1 MFSLGLIDSLGNGS
15 FQIKNNLFIDNF
27 ALGPDTDAVR
37 QSEFTDTPD
46 SDPVKGFRMS
56 WIVVRKNPTAHI
68 TPWVVSNNYYAISDS
83 GLAMRNLASPYLHT
97 PTATLY
103 PGGEEPIMTSDM
115 KRQLAANGGDTTNA
129 FKKIIIAPTKVPP
142 LMTKIIRWYNTVAGD
157 GTGGNTSDNVG
168 AGAGRRKDGT
178 SNTPASHF
186 IHDVTK
192 NVWVY
197 DYNRRTT
204 AWYMDSLDASYKA
217 SVNLS
222 TAASDGKVVGS
233 TLWSFKGLT
242 AGGPGPASVVW
253 NLIMPD
259 SANPST
265 IVGNVTGQ
273 PISGSNFYVR
283 SFSGTPNGPLGT
295 TNMRWWPSSDG
306 GVTGSSW
313 GLETGEVATRYIQL
327 QATPTAGYAFIVDSV
342 SFWSCGGGTSNM
354 RFNVYYS
361 TDAAFATKTRLN
373 ADTVNL
379 NNSGNVTATTR
390 YAYKV
395 GTTVPSGKTFYFRI
409 YPWYTGAASTS
420 KYVYTQLA
428 EIKGSTTL
436 ATAVR
441 DEDLVPREI
450 QLAQNYPNPFNPSTT
465 LQFALTKSGQVTLE
479 VFNVLGQRVATMVNE
494 TLSAGTYRLNFDASA
509 LSSGVYL
516 YRLKA
521 GDFVQTKKMV
531 LMK

>member
-1 MFSLGLIDSLGNGS
+1 
-15 FQIKNNLFIDNF
+15 
-27 ALGPDTDAVR
+27 
-37 QSEFTDTPD
+37 
-46 SDPVKGFRMS
+46 
-56 WIVVRKNPTAHI
+56 
-68 TPWVVSNNYYAISDS
+68 
-83 GLAMRNLASPYLHT
+83 
-97 PTATLY
+97 
-103 PGGEEPIMTSDM
+103 M
-115 KRQLAANGGDTTNA
+115 KRQLAANGGDTANA
-129 FKKIIIAPTKVPP
+129 FRKITITPTRVPA

-157 GTGGNTSDNVG
+157 GTGGNTAANVG
-168 AGAGRRKDGT
+168 AGAGRLKDGT
-178 SNTPASHF
+178 TNTPASHF
-186 IHDVTK
+186 IHDVSK

-204 AWYMDSLDASYKA
+204 SWYMDSLDASYKA
-217 SVNLS
+217 SVDLS

-242 AGGPGPASVVW
+242 AGGPGPASVRW

-265 IVGNVTGQ
+265 TVGNVTGQ

-283 SFSGTPNGPLGT
+283 SFTGTPNGPLGT
-295 TNMRWWPSSDG
+295 TNMRWWPSTDG
-306 GVTGSSW
+306 GVTGATW
-313 GLETGEVATRYIQL
+313 GPETGEVATRYIQL
-327 QATPTAGYAFIVDSV
+327 QVAPTAGYSFTVDSV
-342 SFWSCGGGTSNM
+342 SFWSCGGGTSSM

-373 ADTVNL
+373 ADTVTL
-379 NNSGNVTATTR
+379 DNSGNVTATTR

-395 GTTVPSGKTFYFRI
+395 GTTVAGGKTFYFRI
-409 YPWYTGAASTS
+409 YPWYAGAASNS

-428 EIKGSTTL
+428 EIKGSTAL
-436 ATAVR
+436 VTAVG
-441 DEDLVPREI
+441 DKDLVPREF

-465 LQFALTKSGQVTLE
+465 FEYSITKSTHVVLE
-479 VFNVLGQRVATMVNE
+479 VFNVLGQSVARLVDEQLN
-494 TLSAGTYRLNFDASA
+494 AGTYRVTYDASR